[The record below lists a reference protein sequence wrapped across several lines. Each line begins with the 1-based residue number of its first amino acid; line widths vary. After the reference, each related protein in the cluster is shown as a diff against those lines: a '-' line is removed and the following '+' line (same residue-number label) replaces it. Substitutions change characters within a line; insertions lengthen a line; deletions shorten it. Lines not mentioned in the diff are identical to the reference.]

1 VIPRITLSGLLSC
14 LNTPYREKQWRI
26 IMSATL
32 FSFLFAITIL
42 TLTPGFDT
50 ALVLRTAIA
59 QGWQRA
65 WATALGVTL
74 GCLLWGIAVGLGL
87 GALLMASE
95 IAYNL
100 LKWLGAAWLCYLG
113 VRLLV
118 TPRQQSPAV
127 AEPAVRQQ
135 GYLACFSRG
144 LMGNLLNPK
153 VGVFYVTFL
162 PQFIPAG
169 ASVALWCSLM
179 ALAHMLLGLV
189 WNAVLIGGSHFFA
202 SHLQKPAVLK
212 VMDRL
217 TGCVFIGFAAKL
229 ALSRR

>member
-1 VIPRITLSGLLSC
+1 MT
-14 LNTPYREKQWRI
+14 T
-26 IMSATL
+26 TL

-50 ALVLRTAIA
+50 ALVLRSAVA
-59 QGWQRA
+59 QGAKRA
-65 WATALGVTL
+65 SVTALGITL
-74 GCLLWGIAVGLGL
+74 GCLVWGVAVGFGL
-87 GALLMASE
+87 GALLLASE
-95 IAYNL
+95 MVYNL
-100 LKWLGAAWLCYLG
+100 LKWLGAAWLLYLG
-113 VRLLV
+113 LKLLLK
-118 TPRQQSPAV
+118 PRQAAIDSQQPAL
-127 AEPAVRQQ
+127 QQ

-144 LMGNLLNPK
+144 LLGNLLNPK
-153 VGVFYVTFL
+153 VGIFYVSFL

-179 ALAHMLLGLV
+179 ALAHMLLGLI
-189 WNAVLIGGSHFFA
+189 WNAVLIGGSHYFA
-202 SHLQKPAVLK
+202 GHLRKPRVLK

>member
-1 VIPRITLSGLLSC
+1 MT
-14 LNTPYREKQWRI
+14 T
-26 IMSATL
+26 TL

-50 ALVLRTAIA
+50 ALVLRSAVA
-59 QGWQRA
+59 QGAKRA
-65 WATALGVTL
+65 SVTALGITL
-74 GCLLWGIAVGLGL
+74 GCLVWGVAVGFGL
-87 GALLMASE
+87 GALLLASE
-95 IAYNL
+95 MAYNL
-100 LKWLGAAWLCYLG
+100 LKWLGAAWLLYLG
-113 VRLLV
+113 LKLLLK
-118 TPRQQSPAV
+118 PRQAAIDSQQPAL
-127 AEPAVRQQ
+127 QQ

-144 LMGNLLNPK
+144 LLGNLLNPK
-153 VGVFYVTFL
+153 VGIFYVSFL

-179 ALAHMLLGLV
+179 ALAHMLLGLI
-189 WNAVLIGGSHFFA
+189 WNAVLIGGSHYFA
-202 SHLQKPAVLK
+202 GHLRKPRVLK

>member
-1 VIPRITLSGLLSC
+1 MT
-14 LNTPYREKQWRI
+14 T
-26 IMSATL
+26 TL

-50 ALVLRTAIA
+50 ALVLRSAVA
-59 QGWQRA
+59 QGAKRA
-65 WATALGVTL
+65 SVTALGITL
-74 GCLLWGIAVGLGL
+74 GCLVWGVAVGFGL
-87 GALLMASE
+87 GALLLASE

-100 LKWLGAAWLCYLG
+100 LKWLGAAWLLYLG
-113 VRLLV
+113 LKLLLK
-118 TPRQQSPAV
+118 PRQAAIDSQQPAL
-127 AEPAVRQQ
+127 QQ

-144 LMGNLLNPK
+144 LLGNLLNPK
-153 VGVFYVTFL
+153 VGIFYVSFL

-179 ALAHMLLGLV
+179 ALAHMLLGLI
-189 WNAVLIGGSHFFA
+189 WNAVLIGGSHYFA
-202 SHLQKPAVLK
+202 GHLRKPRVLK

>member
-1 VIPRITLSGLLSC
+1 MT
-14 LNTPYREKQWRI
+14 T
-26 IMSATL
+26 TL

-50 ALVLRTAIA
+50 ALVLRSAVA
-59 QGWQRA
+59 QGAKRA
-65 WATALGVTL
+65 SVTALGITF
-74 GCLLWGIAVGLGL
+74 GCLIWGVAVGFGL
-87 GALLMASE
+87 GALLLASE
-95 IAYNL
+95 MAYNL
-100 LKWLGAAWLCYLG
+100 LKWLGAAWLLWLG
-113 VRLLV
+113 LKLLLK
-118 TPRQQSPAV
+118 PRQTAVDTQQPAL
-127 AEPAVRQQ
+127 QQ

-144 LMGNLLNPK
+144 LLGNLLNPK
-153 VGVFYVTFL
+153 VGIFYVSFL

-179 ALAHMLLGLV
+179 ALAHMLLGLI
-189 WNAVLIGGSHFFA
+189 WNAVLIGGSHYFA
-202 SHLQKPAVLK
+202 GHLRKPRVLK

>member
-1 VIPRITLSGLLSC
+1 MT
-14 LNTPYREKQWRI
+14 T
-26 IMSATL
+26 TL

-50 ALVLRTAIA
+50 ALVLRSAVA
-59 QGWQRA
+59 QGAKRA
-65 WATALGVTL
+65 SVTALGITL
-74 GCLLWGIAVGLGL
+74 GCLVWGVAVGFGL
-87 GALLMASE
+87 GALLLASE
-95 IAYNL
+95 MAYNL
-100 LKWLGAAWLCYLG
+100 LKWLGAAWLLYLG
-113 VRLLV
+113 LKLLLK
-118 TPRQQSPAV
+118 PRQAAIYSQQPAL
-127 AEPAVRQQ
+127 QQ

-144 LMGNLLNPK
+144 LLGNLLNPK
-153 VGVFYVTFL
+153 VGIFYVSFL

-179 ALAHMLLGLV
+179 ALAHMLLGLI
-189 WNAVLIGGSHFFA
+189 WNAVLIGGSHYFA
-202 SHLQKPAVLK
+202 GHLRKPRVLK

>member
-1 VIPRITLSGLLSC
+1 
-14 LNTPYREKQWRI
+14 
-26 IMSATL
+26 MSATL

-100 LKWLGAAWLCYLG
+100 LKWIGAGWLLYLG
-113 VRLLV
+113 IKLLLK
-118 TPRQQSPAV
+118 PRQQSVETAEQPAQ
-127 AEPAVRQQ
+127 QQ

-153 VGVFYVTFL
+153 IGVFYVTFL

-169 ASVALWCSLM
+169 ASVALWCTLM
-179 ALAHMLLGLV
+179 ALAHMLLGLI
-189 WNAVLIGGSHFFA
+189 WNAVLIGGSHYF
-202 SHLQKPAVLK
+202 SGHLRKPNVLK
-212 VMDRL
+212 GMDRL

-229 ALSRR
+229 ALSRS

>member
-1 VIPRITLSGLLSC
+1 MT
-14 LNTPYREKQWRI
+14 
-26 IMSATL
+26 ATL

-50 ALVLRTAIA
+50 ALVLRSAVA
-59 QGWQRA
+59 QGAKRA
-65 WATALGVTL
+65 SVTALGITL
-74 GCLLWGIAVGLGL
+74 GCLVWGVAVGFGL
-87 GALLMASE
+87 GALLLASE
-95 IAYNL
+95 MAYNL
-100 LKWLGAAWLCYLG
+100 LKWLGAAWLLYLG
-113 VRLLV
+113 LKLLLK
-118 TPRQQSPAV
+118 PRQAAIDSQQPAL
-127 AEPAVRQQ
+127 QQ

-144 LMGNLLNPK
+144 LLGNLLNPK
-153 VGVFYVTFL
+153 VGIFYVSFL

-179 ALAHMLLGLV
+179 ALAHMLLGLI
-189 WNAVLIGGSHFFA
+189 WNAVLIGGSHYFA
-202 SHLQKPAVLK
+202 GHLRKPRVLK

>member
-1 VIPRITLSGLLSC
+1 MT
-14 LNTPYREKQWRI
+14 T
-26 IMSATL
+26 TL

-50 ALVLRTAIA
+50 ALVLRSAVA
-59 QGWQRA
+59 QGAKRA
-65 WATALGVTL
+65 SVTALGITL
-74 GCLLWGIAVGLGL
+74 GCLVWGVAVGFGL
-87 GALLMASE
+87 GALLLASE
-95 IAYNL
+95 MAYNL
-100 LKWLGAAWLCYLG
+100 LKWLGAAWLLYLG
-113 VRLLV
+113 LKLLLK
-118 TPRQQSPAV
+118 PRQTAVDTQQPAL
-127 AEPAVRQQ
+127 QQ

-144 LMGNLLNPK
+144 LLGNLLNPK
-153 VGVFYVTFL
+153 VGIFYVSFL

-179 ALAHMLLGLV
+179 ALAHMLLGLI
-189 WNAVLIGGSHFFA
+189 WNAVLIGGSHYFA
-202 SHLQKPAVLK
+202 GHLRKPRVLK

>member
-1 VIPRITLSGLLSC
+1 MT
-14 LNTPYREKQWRI
+14 T
-26 IMSATL
+26 TL

-50 ALVLRTAIA
+50 ALVLRSAVA
-59 QGWQRA
+59 QGAKRA
-65 WATALGVTL
+65 SVTALGITL
-74 GCLLWGIAVGLGL
+74 GCLVWGVAVGFGL
-87 GALLMASE
+87 GVLLLASE
-95 IAYNL
+95 MAYNL
-100 LKWLGAAWLCYLG
+100 LKWLGAAWLLYLG
-113 VRLLV
+113 LKLLLK
-118 TPRQQSPAV
+118 PRQTAIDTQQPSL
-127 AEPAVRQQ
+127 QQ

-144 LMGNLLNPK
+144 LLGNLLNPK
-153 VGVFYVTFL
+153 VGIFYVSFL

-179 ALAHMLLGLV
+179 ALAHMLLGLI
-189 WNAVLIGGSHFFA
+189 WNAVLIGGSHYFA
-202 SHLQKPAVLK
+202 GHLRKPRVLK

>member
-1 VIPRITLSGLLSC
+1 MT
-14 LNTPYREKQWRI
+14 T
-26 IMSATL
+26 TL

-50 ALVLRTAIA
+50 ALVLRSAVA
-59 QGWQRA
+59 QGAKRA
-65 WATALGVTL
+65 SVTALGITL
-74 GCLLWGIAVGLGL
+74 GCLVWGVAVGFGL
-87 GALLMASE
+87 GALLLASE
-95 IAYNL
+95 MAYNL
-100 LKWLGAAWLCYLG
+100 LKWLGAGWLLWLG
-113 VRLLV
+113 LKLLLK
-118 TPRQQSPAV
+118 PRQGAIDTQQPAL
-127 AEPAVRQQ
+127 QQ

-144 LMGNLLNPK
+144 LLGNLLNPK
-153 VGVFYVTFL
+153 VGIFYVSFL

-179 ALAHMLLGLV
+179 ALAHMLLGLI
-189 WNAVLIGGSHFFA
+189 WNAVLIGGSHYFA
-202 SHLQKPAVLK
+202 GHLRQPRVLK

>member
-1 VIPRITLSGLLSC
+1 MT
-14 LNTPYREKQWRI
+14 T
-26 IMSATL
+26 TL

-50 ALVLRTAIA
+50 ALVLRSAVA
-59 QGWQRA
+59 QGTKRA
-65 WATALGVTL
+65 SVTALGITL
-74 GCLLWGIAVGLGL
+74 GCLVWGVAVGFGL
-87 GALLMASE
+87 GALLLASE
-95 IAYNL
+95 MAYNL
-100 LKWLGAAWLCYLG
+100 LKWLGAAWLLYLG
-113 VRLLV
+113 LKLLLK
-118 TPRQQSPAV
+118 PRQAAIDSQQPAL
-127 AEPAVRQQ
+127 QQ

-144 LMGNLLNPK
+144 LLGNLLNPK
-153 VGVFYVTFL
+153 VGIFYVSFL

-179 ALAHMLLGLV
+179 ALAHMLLGLI
-189 WNAVLIGGSHFFA
+189 WNAVLIGGSHYFA
-202 SHLQKPAVLK
+202 GHLRKPRVLK

>member
-1 VIPRITLSGLLSC
+1 MT
-14 LNTPYREKQWRI
+14 T
-26 IMSATL
+26 TL

-50 ALVLRTAIA
+50 ALVLRSAVA
-59 QGWQRA
+59 QGAKRA
-65 WATALGVTL
+65 SVTALGITL
-74 GCLLWGIAVGLGL
+74 GCLVWGVAVGFGL
-87 GALLMASE
+87 GALLLASE
-95 IAYNL
+95 MAYNL
-100 LKWLGAAWLCYLG
+100 LKWLGAAWLLYLG
-113 VRLLV
+113 LKLLLK
-118 TPRQQSPAV
+118 PRQAAIDTQQPAL
-127 AEPAVRQQ
+127 QQ

-144 LMGNLLNPK
+144 LLGNLLNPK
-153 VGVFYVTFL
+153 VGIFYVSFL

-179 ALAHMLLGLV
+179 ALAHMLLGLI
-189 WNAVLIGGSHFFA
+189 WNAVLIGGSHYFA
-202 SHLQKPAVLK
+202 GHLRKPRVLK

>member
-1 VIPRITLSGLLSC
+1 MT
-14 LNTPYREKQWRI
+14 T
-26 IMSATL
+26 TL

-50 ALVLRTAIA
+50 ALVLRSAVA
-59 QGWQRA
+59 QGTKRA
-65 WATALGVTL
+65 SVTALGITL
-74 GCLLWGIAVGLGL
+74 GCLVWGVAVGFGL
-87 GALLMASE
+87 GALLLASE
-95 IAYNL
+95 MAYNL
-100 LKWLGAAWLCYLG
+100 LKWLGAAWLLYLG
-113 VRLLV
+113 LKLLLK
-118 TPRQQSPAV
+118 PRQAAIDSQQPAL
-127 AEPAVRQQ
+127 QQ

-144 LMGNLLNPK
+144 LLGNLLNPK
-153 VGVFYVTFL
+153 VGIFYVSFL

-179 ALAHMLLGLV
+179 ALAHMLLGLI
-189 WNAVLIGGSHFFA
+189 WNSVLISGSHYFA
-202 SHLQKPAVLK
+202 GHLRKPRVLK

>member
-1 VIPRITLSGLLSC
+1 MMT
-14 LNTPYREKQWRI
+14 
-26 IMSATL
+26 ATL

-50 ALVLRTAIA
+50 ALVLRTALA

-65 WATALGVTL
+65 WVTAAGVTL
-74 GCLLWGIAVGLGL
+74 GCLLWGIAVGFGL

-95 IAYNL
+95 LAYNL
-100 LKWLGAAWLCYLG
+100 LKWTGAGWLLYLG
-113 VRLLV
+113 IRLLLH
-118 TPRQQSPAV
+118 PRQQPV
-127 AEPAVRQQ
+127 ATADEVPVRPQ
-135 GYLACFSRG
+135 GYLACFLRG
-144 LMGNLLNPK
+144 LTGNLLNPK
-153 VGVFYVTFL
+153 VGIFYVTFL

-179 ALAHMLLGLV
+179 ALAHMVLGLV
-189 WNAVLIGGSHFFA
+189 WNAVLIAGSHYFA
-202 SHLQKPAVLK
+202 RHLRKPSILK

>member
-1 VIPRITLSGLLSC
+1 MT
-14 LNTPYREKQWRI
+14 T
-26 IMSATL
+26 TL

-50 ALVLRTAIA
+50 ALVLRSAIA
-59 QGWQRA
+59 QGAKRA
-65 WATALGVTL
+65 SVTALGITL
-74 GCLLWGIAVGLGL
+74 GCLVWGVAVGFGL
-87 GALLMASE
+87 GALLLASE
-95 IAYNL
+95 MAYNL
-100 LKWLGAAWLCYLG
+100 LKWLGAAWLLYLG
-113 VRLLV
+113 LKLLLK
-118 TPRQQSPAV
+118 PRHAAIDSQQPAL
-127 AEPAVRQQ
+127 QQ

-144 LMGNLLNPK
+144 LLGNLLNPK
-153 VGVFYVTFL
+153 VGIFYVSFL

-179 ALAHMLLGLV
+179 ALAHMLLGLI
-189 WNAVLIGGSHFFA
+189 WNAVLIGGSHYFA
-202 SHLQKPAVLK
+202 GHLRKPRVLK

>member
-1 VIPRITLSGLLSC
+1 MT
-14 LNTPYREKQWRI
+14 T
-26 IMSATL
+26 TL

-50 ALVLRTAIA
+50 ALVLRSAVA
-59 QGWQRA
+59 QGAKRA
-65 WATALGVTL
+65 SVTALGITL
-74 GCLLWGIAVGLGL
+74 GCLVWGVAVGFGL
-87 GALLMASE
+87 GALLLASE
-95 IAYNL
+95 MAYNL
-100 LKWLGAAWLCYLG
+100 LKWLGAAWLLWLG
-113 VRLLV
+113 LKLLLK
-118 TPRQQSPAV
+118 PRRTAVDTQQPAL
-127 AEPAVRQQ
+127 QQ

-144 LMGNLLNPK
+144 LLGNLLNPK
-153 VGVFYVTFL
+153 VGIFYVSFL

-179 ALAHMLLGLV
+179 ALAHMLLGLI
-189 WNAVLIGGSHFFA
+189 WNAVLIGGSHYFA
-202 SHLQKPAVLK
+202 GHLRKPRVLK

>member
-1 VIPRITLSGLLSC
+1 MT
-14 LNTPYREKQWRI
+14 T
-26 IMSATL
+26 TL

-50 ALVLRTAIA
+50 ALVLRSAVA
-59 QGWQRA
+59 QGAKRA
-65 WATALGVTL
+65 SVTALGITL
-74 GCLLWGIAVGLGL
+74 GCLVWGVAVGFGL
-87 GALLMASE
+87 GALLLASE
-95 IAYNL
+95 MAYNL
-100 LKWLGAAWLCYLG
+100 LKWLGAGWLLWLG
-113 VRLLV
+113 LKLLLK
-118 TPRQQSPAV
+118 PRQGAIDTQQPAL
-127 AEPAVRQQ
+127 QQ

-144 LMGNLLNPK
+144 LLGNLLNPK
-153 VGVFYVTFL
+153 VGIFYVSFL

-179 ALAHMLLGLV
+179 ALAHMVLGLV
-189 WNAVLIGGSHFFA
+189 WNAVLIGGSHYFA
-202 SHLQKPAVLK
+202 GHLRQPRVLK

>member
-1 VIPRITLSGLLSC
+1 MT
-14 LNTPYREKQWRI
+14 T
-26 IMSATL
+26 TL

-50 ALVLRTAIA
+50 ALVLCSAVA
-59 QGWQRA
+59 QGAKRA
-65 WATALGVTL
+65 SVTALGITL
-74 GCLLWGIAVGLGL
+74 GCLVWGVAVGFGL
-87 GALLMASE
+87 GALLLASE
-95 IAYNL
+95 MAYNL
-100 LKWLGAAWLCYLG
+100 LKWLGAAWLLYLG
-113 VRLLV
+113 LKLLLK
-118 TPRQQSPAV
+118 PRQAAIDSQQPAL
-127 AEPAVRQQ
+127 QQ

-144 LMGNLLNPK
+144 LLGNLLNPK
-153 VGVFYVTFL
+153 VGIFYVSFL

-179 ALAHMLLGLV
+179 ALAHMLLGLI
-189 WNAVLIGGSHFFA
+189 WNAVLIGGSHYFA
-202 SHLQKPAVLK
+202 GHLRKPRVLK

>member
-1 VIPRITLSGLLSC
+1 MT
-14 LNTPYREKQWRI
+14 T
-26 IMSATL
+26 TL

-50 ALVLRTAIA
+50 ALVLRSAVA
-59 QGWQRA
+59 QGAKRA
-65 WATALGVTL
+65 SVTALGITL
-74 GCLLWGIAVGLGL
+74 GCLVWGVAVGFGL
-87 GALLMASE
+87 GALLLASE
-95 IAYNL
+95 MAYNL
-100 LKWLGAAWLCYLG
+100 LKWLGAAWLLYLG
-113 VRLLV
+113 LKLLLK
-118 TPRQQSPAV
+118 PRQATIDSQQPAL
-127 AEPAVRQQ
+127 QQ

-144 LMGNLLNPK
+144 LLGNLLNPK
-153 VGVFYVTFL
+153 VGIFYVSFL

-179 ALAHMLLGLV
+179 ALAHMLLGLI
-189 WNAVLIGGSHFFA
+189 WNAVLIGGSHYFA
-202 SHLQKPAVLK
+202 GHLRKPRVLK

>member
-1 VIPRITLSGLLSC
+1 MT
-14 LNTPYREKQWRI
+14 T
-26 IMSATL
+26 TL

-50 ALVLRTAIA
+50 ALVLRSAVA
-59 QGWQRA
+59 QGAKRA
-65 WATALGVTL
+65 SVTALGITL
-74 GCLLWGIAVGLGL
+74 GCLVWGVAVGFGL
-87 GALLMASE
+87 GALLLASE
-95 IAYNL
+95 MAYNL
-100 LKWLGAAWLCYLG
+100 LKWLGAAWLLYLG
-113 VRLLV
+113 LKLLLK
-118 TPRQQSPAV
+118 PRQTAIDTQQPAL
-127 AEPAVRQQ
+127 QQ

-144 LMGNLLNPK
+144 LLGNLLNPK
-153 VGVFYVTFL
+153 VGIFYVSFL

-179 ALAHMLLGLV
+179 AQAHMLLGLI
-189 WNAVLIGGSHFFA
+189 WNAVLIGGSHYFA
-202 SHLQKPAVLK
+202 GHLRKPRVLK